1 MKTIF
6 FHSTIIYI
14 PYCPQIEQMRNI
26 NYAEKK
32 IFDLSS
38 LKREIEGWRLKS
50 KTIAFTN
57 GVFDIV
63 HKGHIASL
71 SQAAAEADCLIVAI
85 NSDRSVKRLKGENR
99 PIYPEQVRAMMLAS
113 LLITDAIVIFEE
125 DTPLHV
131 INTLLPDVLVKGGD
145 YTLEQIVGAKEV
157 TANGGRVVINPII
170 EGFSTTKIIENLE
183 MLKQ

>member
-1 MKTIF
+1 MK
-6 FHSTIIYI
+6 
-14 PYCPQIEQMRNI
+14 NI
-26 NYAEKK
+26 SYAEKK
-32 IFDLSS
+32 IFNLSS

-50 KTIAFTN
+50 KTVAFTN

-71 SQAAAEADCLIVAI
+71 SQAAAEADYLIVAI
-85 NSDRSVKRLKGENR
+85 NSDKSVKRLKGESR
-99 PIYPEQVRAMMLAS
+99 PIHSEHDRAMMLAS

-125 DTPLHV
+125 DTPFNV

-157 TANGGRVVINPII
+157 MANGGRVIINPII
-170 EGFSTTKIIENLE
+170 EGFSTTGIIGKISQL
-183 MLKQ
+183 